1 MTLLARQIFKA
12 MTTALILI
20 GLLSLLLAGVDIAFA
35 MAGLGVVLLLTAD
48 LSPLI
53 MPQAMMASMDN
64 FILLAV
70 PLFVL
75 MANVLLRGGAG
86 NDLFDAVQSWVGHW
100 PGGMAVGTILSC
112 AIFSSI
118 SGSSVA
124 TAATIGTVAIPAM
137 ISRGYE
143 RRFVYGLLAAG
154 GTIGILIPPSIPM
167 IVFGF
172 VMSESIVDLF
182 LAGIGP
188 GLLLTALFVV
198 YVVVWAHF
206 GGGQRA
212 APRASWTERRRATL
226 RASPTL
232 ALAVLILFGIY
243 FGVFTPTEAAG
254 VGFVAALVITLV
266 IQRSLSTGELFAI
279 ARESA
284 RTTVMVLFI
293 IAGAKVFGQAI
304 TLYQVPQA
312 VTAAV
317 VVNLVLPV
325 AFVGTICA
333 LLLVMGCVLE
343 TLSMMLLML
352 PIIEPSLRDLA
363 IDPIWF
369 GIIFTMMME
378 CALITPPVGLNLFVI
393 QAVASDGVHTGR
405 VSKGEVAR
413 GVFPFVL
420 LILLCVAL
428 VIAMPE
434 IALFIPFRL

>member
-317 VVNLVLPV
+317 VVNLILPV
-325 AFVGTICA
+325 AFIGTICA

-393 QAVASDGVHTGR
+393 QAVARDGVHTAQ
-405 VSKGEVAR
+405 VSTGEVAR

>member
-1 MTLLARQIFKA
+1 MMLLARQIFKA

-405 VSKGEVAR
+405 VSTAEVAR

-434 IALFIPFRL
+434 IALYIPFHL

>member
-1 MTLLARQIFKA
+1 
-12 MTTALILI
+12 
-20 GLLSLLLAGVDIAFA
+20 
-35 MAGLGVVLLLTAD
+35 
-48 LSPLI
+48 
-53 MPQAMMASMDN
+53 
-64 FILLAV
+64 
-70 PLFVL
+70 
-75 MANVLLRGGAG
+75 
-86 NDLFDAVQSWVGHW
+86 
-100 PGGMAVGTILSC
+100 
-112 AIFSSI
+112 
-118 SGSSVA
+118 
-124 TAATIGTVAIPAM
+124 
-137 ISRGYE
+137 
-143 RRFVYGLLAAG
+143 
-154 GTIGILIPPSIPM
+154 
-167 IVFGF
+167 
-172 VMSESIVDLF
+172 
-182 LAGIGP
+182 
-188 GLLLTALFVV
+188 VV

-212 APRASWTERRRATL
+212 APRASWTERWRATL

-393 QAVASDGVHTGR
+393 QAVASDGVHAGR
-405 VSKGEVAR
+405 VSTAEVAR

-434 IALFIPFRL
+434 IALYIPFHL